1 MDGCYCLL
9 FFFRYSAANHPV
21 NRDYQQS
28 VIACTIFSSS
38 SLQCLFVHHPS
49 SKRLRITSLHIPRSY
64 PLPFYPYHDHLIK
77 TTPIAEQKNAITVFP
92 HSHTYPTNK
101 HAVKS
106 HTDSTQHGA
115 NSPLTFLHPLHL
127 TKYTITHTNPIS
139 LSSKTIHSPHNSTYN
154 SNPPPFPPTHLPI
167 HSPFPST
174 IRINENHTHPKS
186 APLLP
191 SPLLHS
197 ENTP

>member
-1 MDGCYCLL
+1 M
-9 FFFRYSAANHPV
+9 
-21 NRDYQQS
+21 
-28 VIACTIFSSS
+28 IACTIFSSS

-49 SKRLRITSLHIPRSY
+49 SKRLRITSLHIPRLY

-106 HTDSTQHGA
+106 QTDSTQHGA

-139 LSSKTIHSPHNSTYN
+139 LSSKTTHSPHNSTCN
-154 SNPPPFPPTHLPI
+154 SNSPPFPPTHLPI